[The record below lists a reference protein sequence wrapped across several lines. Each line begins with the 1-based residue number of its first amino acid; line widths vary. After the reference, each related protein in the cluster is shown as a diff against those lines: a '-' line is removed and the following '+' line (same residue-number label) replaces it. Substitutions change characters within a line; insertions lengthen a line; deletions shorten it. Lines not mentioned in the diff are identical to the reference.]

1 MKITRF
7 DAGKTGQVAFDAP
20 GLGTT
25 DARRT
30 QADGHNA
37 MAALDGSFP
46 ALEHLQISVLTP
58 RIIGLECQPWTF

>member
-1 MKITRF
+1 
-7 DAGKTGQVAFDAP
+7 
-20 GLGTT
+20 
-25 DARRT
+25 
-30 QADGHNA
+30 